1 MNDREIK
8 EKTKLLID
16 LEFKAA
22 HYYGMMKSDPDSNK
36 RNAGAFF
43 SSFYNKK
50 VDKIMNSL
58 DHSDPRVHYYYWKGD
73 IS

>member
-1 MNDREIK
+1 MNNREIK
-8 EKTKLLID
+8 EKIKLLIEF
-16 LEFKAA
+16 EFKAA
-22 HYYGMMKSDPDSNK
+22 HHYGVMKSDPDSNK

-43 SSFYNKK
+43 NSFYSKK
-50 VDKIMNSL
+50 VDKIMDSL